1 MTSDEALLVQLR
13 ARLAELEYSEEQWR
27 SLFAHAPNFIAVV
40 DRDGVITFLN
50 RVQPGLSWDAAT
62 RPTIWDYMDGAY
74 HDVAR
79 ASLDKVFR
87 TGETAAYE
95 AEATGP
101 HGTRAWYETCI
112 GPVKVRGEIVA
123 AALFS
128 TDITSRKLAEQAVRS
143 SNVTLEEQVAAR
155 TAELLAINQQLC
167 QEIQARQE
175 SHQEMQAVYDGMVDG
190 LLVAEC
196 DGKRFLRVNAAVG
209 KMLGYT
215 QDELLEMSVYDIH
228 PPDELVR
235 VVADFERM
243 AAGDIDVADSIPMLR
258 KDGTIFHADIST
270 SRATYHGVP
279 CMFGFFRDITE
290 RKQAAEAL
298 RHEHAVLR
306 QLLRSQ
312 DRDRQVIAYEIHDG
326 VAQTLAAAIMQFE
339 TFWRMCRETPKAAA
353 SSGIVVSDLLR
364 NCHAEVRRLI
374 GGLRPPILDEY
385 GVMAALRN
393 LIYESMAR
401 WDKQIELHADVTFNR
416 LEPTLENALY
426 RIAQESVANACQHS
440 DSRRILLEVLQR
452 DNVLRVCVQDWG
464 KGFDP
469 DTASERCFGLAG
481 IRERARLLGGQVQV
495 TSTIGEGS
503 RIVVDLPLVP
513 AANEP

>member
-1 MTSDEALLVQLR
+1 MTSDEDLLTQLQ
-13 ARLAELEYSEEQWR
+13 ARLAELENSEEQWR

-40 DRDGVITFLN
+40 DHEGVMKFLN
-50 RVQPGLSWDAAT
+50 RVQPGQVWNAAT
-62 RPTIWDYMDGAY
+62 RPTIWDYMDRGY

-87 TGETAAYE
+87 AGETAAYQ

-101 HGTRAWYETCI
+101 HGGRAWYETCI
-112 GPVKVRGEIVA
+112 GPVKVGGEIVA

-128 TDITSRKLAEQAVRS
+128 TDITSRKSAELAVRS
-143 SNVTLEEQVAAR
+143 STVTLEEQVAAR

-175 SHQEMQAVYDGMVDG
+175 SHQELQAVYDGMVDG

-196 DGKRFLRVNAAVG
+196 NSKRFLRVNIAIC
-209 KMLGYT
+209 KMLGYP
-215 QDELLEMSVYDIH
+215 QEELLELSVFDIH
-228 PPDELVR
+228 PPDELPR
-235 VVADFERM
+235 VVADFDRL
-243 AAGDIDVADSIPMLR
+243 AVGDIDVADSIPMMR
-258 KDGTIFHADIST
+258 KDGSVFHADVST

-374 GGLRPPILDEY
+374 AGLRPPILDEY

-393 LIYESMAR
+393 LVYESMAR
-401 WDKQIELHADVTFNR
+401 WDKQIEFHSDVKFKR

-426 RIAQESVANACQHS
+426 RIAQESVSNACQHS
-440 DSRRILLEVLQR
+440 DSRRVLLEVLQH
-452 DNVLRVCVQDWG
+452 NNSLRICVQDWG
-464 KGFDP
+464 RGFDP
-469 DTASERCFGLAG
+469 DTMSEKCFGLAG

-495 TSTIGEGS
+495 ISTIGEGS